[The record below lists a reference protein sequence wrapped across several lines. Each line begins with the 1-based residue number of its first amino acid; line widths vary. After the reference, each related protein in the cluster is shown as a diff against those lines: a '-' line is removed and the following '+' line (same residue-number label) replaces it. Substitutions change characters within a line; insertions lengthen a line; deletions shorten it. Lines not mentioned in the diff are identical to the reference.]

1 MTNTNE
7 KLYTVKVRY
16 QRTGENLGAYD
27 KVTVVSPWTG
37 MELTIAGFFDGD
49 MCEDIR
55 NKVAQATTVGL
66 QESTILLSKKDL
78 WRWREAHAEMV
89 RHYCD

>member
-55 NKVAQATTVGL
+55 NKVAKATTVGL

-78 WRWREAHAEMV
+78 WRWREAHTEMV